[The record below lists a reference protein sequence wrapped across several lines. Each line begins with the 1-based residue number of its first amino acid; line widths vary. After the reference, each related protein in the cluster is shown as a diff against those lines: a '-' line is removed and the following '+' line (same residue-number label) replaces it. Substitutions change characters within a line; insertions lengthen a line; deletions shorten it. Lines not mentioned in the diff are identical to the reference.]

1 MHGIEQVRDR
11 IKVKEI
17 VDKIQIEKFK
27 PKTGVKI
34 KENEDEDDSNEI
46 GDEDENLIEELTK
59 LFEQN
64 YQELIKNVDLNPID
78 FEKDDDS
85 NLHMDFITSCSNL
98 RAQNYD
104 ISPTDKHNVSFCIL
118 VFYFRINIYGS
129 FKNFRFRHRP
139 GQTRTKRI
147 K

>member
-1 MHGIEQVRDR
+1 MHGIEHVRDR
-11 IKVKEI
+11 IQVKEI
-17 VDKIQIEKFK
+17 VDKIQIEKFQ

-85 NLHMDFITSCSNL
+85 NFHMDFITSCSNL

-104 ISPTDKHNVSFCIL
+104 ISPTDKHNVSF
-118 VFYFRINIYGS
+118 
-129 FKNFRFRHRP
+129 
-139 GQTRTKRI
+139 
-147 K
+147 